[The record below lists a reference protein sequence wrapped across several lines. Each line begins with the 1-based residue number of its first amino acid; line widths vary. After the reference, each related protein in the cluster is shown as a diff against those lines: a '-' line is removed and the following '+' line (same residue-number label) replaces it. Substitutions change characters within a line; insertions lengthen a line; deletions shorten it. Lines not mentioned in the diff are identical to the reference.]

1 MKKKNIDKNAFDSF
15 QLEEYKNISV
25 SHYESIKQIST
36 FFQFYLLTLGA
47 PAFILGLVAKA
58 DEGLIKF
65 FSGEETSIYYNIVF
79 IYFFTISLVGYF
91 IFLYVINIRH
101 DAILY
106 AKSVNKVRRYFYNN
120 SNFPVEEFSFI
131 SQLPL
136 NASNPKYGEKTFFAP
151 LILVFSLINGGM
163 FASAFAFK
171 LIKEKYFLKLDFGF
185 DFPIT
190 YQLIIVLTLIFIVI
204 HTISYNYLSFRRNNY
219 YLKSYTVGIDID
231 GVLNNQTKH
240 FSNFLKIYTGKELDI
255 SKFNEM
261 PVNLNPGINVSDYE
275 ERLIFNTKEY
285 WETLPI
291 KENSIKRINELQ
303 KRFGMK
309 IIFFSYRDW
318 PQYNNDEQIIKS
330 EIKKNGY
337 TPLEN
342 KQIIKITENW
352 LKSNSLNAKVV
363 GNYFQKLRNIFLSFF
378 TDTKSVI
385 IELGNPHI
393 SVNRNYYKLRKAIL
407 NNNRFQGANLKG
419 FKFFIEDTPE
429 SAIKLAN
436 LCDYVFLFDEP
447 YNKSEN
453 YNFPKNVIRVYSWDD
468 IYRNLKKIS

>member
-1 MKKKNIDKNAFDSF
+1 MKKKTEKNTFDSF

-36 FFQFYLLTLGA
+36 FFQFYLLTLAA
-47 PAFILGLVAKA
+47 PAFILGLVTKE
-58 DEGLIKF
+58 DDGLINF
-65 FSGEETSIYYNIVF
+65 FAGNESSIYYNIVF
-79 IYFFTISLVGYF
+79 VYFLTISMVGYF
-91 IFLYVINIRH
+91 IYLYVINIRH

-106 AKSVNKVRRYFYNN
+106 AKSVNKVRRYFYEN
-120 SNFPVEEFSFI
+120 SNIPSDEYPYL

-151 LILVFSLINGGM
+151 LILVFSFINGGM

-171 LIKEKYFLKLDFGF
+171 LLKEKYFFNVDYGIDL
-185 DFPIT
+185 PIT
-190 YQLIIVLTLIFIVI
+190 YWLIFILTFIFVII
-204 HTISYNYLSFRRNNY
+204 HTLSYKYLSYRRNNF
-219 YLKSYTVGIDID
+219 YLKSYIIGIDID

-240 FSNFLKIYTGKELDI
+240 FLDFLEIYTHKRLDINKLLEIPVHLNQELDI
-255 SKFNEM
+255 
-261 PVNLNPGINVSDYE
+261 SDYE

-291 KENSIKRINELQ
+291 KENSIKRVNELQ

-318 PQYNNDEQIIKS
+318 PQYGNDEKEMKDAIIK
-330 EIKKNGY
+330 KGY
-337 TPLEN
+337 TPLEK

-352 LKSNSLNAKVV
+352 LNINSLNAKVV
-363 GNYFQKLRNIFLSFF
+363 TNFCDKIIFFF
-378 TDTKSVI
+378 LNLFKDNKSVI
-385 IELGNPHI
+385 IELGNPYI
-393 SVNRNYYKLRKAIL
+393 SDNRYFNKLRKAIL
-407 NNNRFQGANLKG
+407 NNNRFQGANLIG
-419 FKFFIEDTPE
+419 FKFFIEDSPE
-429 SAIKLAN
+429 SAIRLAN

-453 YNFPKNVIRVYSWDD
+453 YSFPKNVIRVYCWDD
-468 IYRNLKKIS
+468 VFRNLKKLS